1 MKKFKRQLKT
11 EAEIFTPDPLK
22 KIKLAA
28 QSENLLPDEYV
39 NAGNTAV
46 KFRPKLVGIL
56 SSLAAGALCTALI
69 LTFTLRPDKPF
80 TPTPVS
86 LSADDVYG
94 MGAVSA
100 ARLLASMPETSI
112 GLLSQ
117 TDELQIKKEAE
128 KFNQYF
134 TALDSFWG
142 DDIVTT
148 ATVKNTDADYPFE
161 IKMTVMGI
169 GFDGTANNYTMYY
182 TETLHKSEDDE
193 DEIEKE
199 YKLVGVMIIDGNEYA
214 VEGER
219 SEESE
224 KDENETE
231 LKIRAYADVAD
242 RRSYVQMEQ
251 EYSVENG
258 KTQTEYVYSVYAD
271 GKLIE
276 ETAVEFEAKNK
287 NGKVQTEYS
296 IEFRKGKSKGKYEI
310 ERRSDK
316 TAVEYK
322 IDGENGE
329 FFIREV
335 TGNGKKLYEYTFSD
349 GSALTFR

>member
-1 MKKFKRQLKT
+1 MKKTIIGTLC
-11 EAEIFTPDPLK
+11 AA
-22 KIKLAA
+22 LAM
-28 QSENLLPDEYV
+28 S
-39 NAGNTAV
+39 
-46 KFRPKLVGIL
+46 
-56 SSLAAGALCTALI
+56 AA
-69 LTFTLRPDKPF
+69 
-80 TPTPVS
+80 VS
-86 LSADDVYG
+86 LSACGTGESALSSANDVYG
-94 MGAVSA
+94 MGAVST
-100 ARLLASMPETSI
+100 ARLLGSAMPAGSLRALGKARSVASGGDLI
-112 GLLSQ
+112 NQ
-117 TDELQIKKEAE
+117 AE
-128 KFNQYF
+128 KFNEYF
-134 TALDSFWG
+134 TALDSFLG
-142 DDIVTT
+142 DDVVNTE
-148 ATVKNTDADYPFE
+148 TVKNTDENYPYDF
-161 IKMTVMGI
+161 KMTINGKD
-169 GFDGTANNYTMYY
+169 FDGETVSYVMYY
-182 TETLHKSEDDE
+182 TETLYKTETDDDE
-193 DEIEKE
+193 VENE
-199 YKLVGVMIIDGNEYA
+199 YKLTGVMIIDGNEYA

-224 KDENETE
+224 KHENETE

-310 ERRSDK
+310 ERRPDE
-316 TAVEYK
+316 TAVGYK
-322 IDGENGE
+322 IDGEHGE

-335 TGNGKKLYEYTFSD
+335 TGNEKKLYEYTFSD

>member
-1 MKKFKRQLKT
+1 
-11 EAEIFTPDPLK
+11 
-22 KIKLAA
+22 
-28 QSENLLPDEYV
+28 
-39 NAGNTAV
+39 
-46 KFRPKLVGIL
+46 
-56 SSLAAGALCTALI
+56 
-69 LTFTLRPDKPF
+69 
-80 TPTPVS
+80 
-86 LSADDVYG
+86 
-94 MGAVSA
+94 
-100 ARLLASMPETSI
+100 
-112 GLLSQ
+112 
-117 TDELQIKKEAE
+117 
-128 KFNQYF
+128 
-134 TALDSFWG
+134 
-142 DDIVTT
+142 
-148 ATVKNTDADYPFE
+148 
-161 IKMTVMGI
+161 
-169 GFDGTANNYTMYY
+169 
-182 TETLHKSEDDE
+182 
-193 DEIEKE
+193 
-199 YKLVGVMIIDGNEYA
+199 
-214 VEGER
+214 
-219 SEESE
+219 
-224 KDENETE
+224 
-231 LKIRAYADVAD
+231 
-242 RRSYVQMEQ
+242 MEQ